1 VEVDEARHVLGVERT
16 ASADDVRAAYRRLLL
31 TLHPDV
37 AGSRSTA
44 RAARVIE
51 AYRVL
56 RDVEPEPAVEPIGVR
71 DVDGDTLA
79 VEAPADEAFLLV
91 LEVGHEIGD
100 VTFIDRQDGFIETL
114 LTADDGRVFSLV
126 VSFQGRANG
135 TTEAFFTLVPLDNGP
150 SAPVG
155 PVVDEIARRLRLAR
169 RAQRAEGVHRTVQ

>member
-1 VEVDEARHVLGVERT
+1 MEVDEARAILGVDAR
-16 ASADDVRAAYRRLLL
+16 ADRDQVRAAYRQLLL
-31 TLHPDV
+31 EIHPDV
-37 AGSRSTA
+37 AGTQSTP

-56 RDVEPEPAVEPIGVR
+56 RDVEPVAPEPPLEVHEL
-71 DVDGDTLA
+71 DGDTLA
-79 VEAPADEAFLLV
+79 ISAPADEAFLLV
-91 LEVGHEIGD
+91 LEVAHEIGD

-126 VSFQGRANG
+126 VSFQGRGNG

-155 PVVDEIARRLRLAR
+155 PVVDAVAERLSL
-169 RAQRAEGVHRTVQ
+169 GRT